1 MTQGLEGVTTAI
13 LGLAMDAASLRQQA
27 FAANIANANTAGYVP
42 QGVSFEAQLEDARR
56 GLRTQGKI
64 DPFAIAGVK
73 LQMQAMQNVGGQM
86 NPIQLDTEVAALS
99 QNTMQYQVLAKG
111 LNKHFAILESAFS
124 DGKR

>member
-1 MTQGLEGVTTAI
+1 MTQGLESVTTAI

-27 FAANIANANTAGYVP
+27 IAANIANANTAGYVP
-42 QGVSFEAQLEDARR
+42 QGVSFEAQLGDARR
-56 GLRTQGKI
+56 GLRTEGHI
-64 DPFAIAGVK
+64 DPFALAGVK
-73 LQMQAMQNVGGQM
+73 VQMQALQSGAQTGS
-86 NPIQLDTEVAALS
+86 IQLDTEVAALS

>member
-1 MTQGLEGVTTAI
+1 MTQGLESVTTAI

-27 FAANIANANTAGYVP
+27 IAANIANANTAGYVP

-56 GLRTQGKI
+56 GLRSEGRI

-73 LQMQAMQNVGGQM
+73 VQMQALQNSSGQAGA
-86 NPIQLDTEVAALS
+86 IQLDSEVAALA